1 MQYLLL
7 LYDNEKRAES
17 YGEED
22 MDKWFAVTGE
32 LEASGN
38 MLGGEALQPTETA
51 TTVRMNGKS
60 IVTTDGPFA
69 ETKEQL
75 GGFYFIEAKDID
87 EAVAWAQKMPHVPH
101 GGSVE
106 IRPVLKFDE

>member
-7 LYDNEKRAES
+7 LYDDEKRAEG
-17 YGEED
+17 YGEAELG
-22 MDKWFAVTGE
+22 KWFAVTEE
-32 LEASGN
+32 LQKAGC
-38 MLGGEALQPTETA
+38 MLGGEALNPTATA

-60 IVTTDGPFA
+60 VVTTDGPFA

-75 GGFYFIEAKDID
+75 GGFYLIEAKDID
-87 EAVAWAQKMPHVPH
+87 EAVAWAKKMPHVPL

-106 IRPVLKFDE
+106 IRPIIKFDA

>member
-7 LYDNEKRAES
+7 LYDNEQRAEG
-17 YGEED
+17 YGEEE
-22 MDKWFAVTGE
+22 MEKWFAVTDE
-32 LEASGN
+32 IEKSGN
-38 MLGGEALQPTETA
+38 MIGGEALKPTTTA
-51 TTVRMNGKS
+51 TTVRMNGKK

-75 GGFYFIEAKDID
+75 GGFYLIEARDLD
-87 EAVAWAQKMPHVPH
+87 EAVAWASKMPHVPH

-106 IRPVLKFDE
+106 IRPVMKFDG